1 MELPCRNKISVYSA
15 MAQVYLVSL
24 EAMAIKKPVGVITRG
39 TTNPNRLRRVDR
51 YIANLPQLKQAQPIV
66 VDLGFG
72 ATPTTSIEMLQRLA
86 KTNPEVTVVGIEID
100 RERVERGLPF
110 QTKNLLFGLGGF
122 EVPLPKPLTGK
133 EVDVIRAMNVLR
145 QYEESEVLAS
155 WELMQSRLR
164 DNGLIVEGTSDEL
177 GRLASWVT
185 LSKTA
190 PVSFTIALKLNEVE
204 RPSKVAERL
213 PKILIHRNVEGEAIH
228 SLLKDLDEA
237 WFRNSSLSTFSAAQR
252 WIATCRDLKNSGWAI
267 TNNQKRWALG
277 ELTLDFEAVAPLNLR

>member
-1 MELPCRNKISVYSA
+1 
-15 MAQVYLVSL
+15 
-24 EAMAIKKPVGVITRG
+24 MAIKKPVGLITRG
-39 TTNPNRLRRVDR
+39 TTSPNRLRRVDR

-122 EVPLPKPLTGK
+122 EVPLPKPLEGK

-155 WELMQSRLR
+155 WELMQSRLK
-164 DNGLIVEGTSDEL
+164 DNGVIVEGTSDEL
-177 GRLASWVT
+177 GRIASWVT

>member
-1 MELPCRNKISVYSA
+1 MELPCLNKISVYSA

-24 EAMAIKKPVGVITRG
+24 EAMAIKKPVGLITRG

-51 YIANLPQLKQAQPIV
+51 YIANLPQLKQAHPIV

-110 QTKNLLFGLGGF
+110 QTENLLFGLGGF

-145 QYEESEVLAS
+145 QYDESEVISS
-155 WELMQSRLR
+155 WQLMQSRLR
-164 DNGLIVEGTSDEL
+164 DNGVIVEGTSDEL
-177 GRLASWVT
+177 GRIASWVT

-190 PVSFTIALKLNEVE
+190 PVSFTIALKLNDVE
-204 RPSKVAERL
+204 KPSKVAERL

-228 SLLKDLDEA
+228 TLLKDLDEA
-237 WFRNSSLSTFSAAQR
+237 WFRNSSLATFSAAQR
-252 WIATCRDLKNSGWAI
+252 WIATCRDLKNSGWPI
-267 TNNQKRWALG
+267 INNQKRWALG
-277 ELTLDFEAVAPLNLR
+277 ELTLDYGAVAPLNLR